1 MKLVFLDKKTL
12 GFDTDTS
19 GLDHFGAVEIY
30 DWISDMDA
38 GRYLTDADVVI
49 TNQNRLNVSN
59 LACADKLKL
68 ICQTGTGYNNL
79 DIEYCRKKGIAVTN
93 VPGYAAVSVAQH
105 TFAMLF
111 YLLSHSA
118 YYDAYMKEGGYSAGE
133 VRDPSKDFFELEGK
147 TWGIIGLG
155 DIGTKV
161 AVYAQGFGCSVV
173 YYSSSGEDR
182 SNRLKRLELDELLNE
197 SDVVSVHA
205 PMNERT
211 RGLISL
217 KELKMMKKS
226 AYLLN
231 LGRGGIIIEKDLAQA
246 LSEGIIAGAGLDVF
260 EEEPLRPDSPLLA
273 IADSETL
280 YMTPHIGYGS
290 REARARLM
298 ETICSNIESF
308 LKGEERNRIV

>member
-19 GLDHFGAVEIY
+19 GLDRFGTVEIY
-30 DWISDMDA
+30 DWITDMDA
-38 GRYLTDADVVI
+38 SRYLADADVVI
-49 TNQNRLNVSN
+49 TNQNKLNAAN

-79 DIEYCRKKGIAVTN
+79 DIEYCRKNGIAVTN

-111 YLLSHSA
+111 YLLSHSS
-118 YYDAYMKEGGYSAGE
+118 YYDAYMKEGRYSSGE

-155 DIGTKV
+155 DIGRKV
-161 AVYAQGFGCSVV
+161 AAYAQGFGCSVV
-173 YYSSSGEDR
+173 YFSSSGEDR
-182 SNRLKRLELDELLNE
+182 SNSLKRMELDELLNE
-197 SDVVSVHA
+197 ADIVSVHA

-211 RGLISL
+211 RGLIGL
-217 KELKMMKKS
+217 KEMKMMKQS

-231 LGRGGIIIEKDLAQA
+231 LGRGGIIVEKDLAQA
-246 LSEGIIAGAGLDVF
+246 LSERIIAGAGLDVF
-260 EEEPLRPDSPLLA
+260 EEEPLSPDNPLLTVV
-273 IADSETL
+273 DSGTL
-280 YMTPHIGYGS
+280 YMSPHIGYGS

-298 ETICSNIESF
+298 DTICSNIESF
-308 LKGEERNRIV
+308 LKGESRNRIV